1 VQQEQVPSVFSIHSS
16 SSSRELVFQSRKGE
30 NFQVILKG
38 NVEAATDV
46 WAYTDAQ
53 GLNNLFQEL
62 GTYQKPWKGKKE
74 WQSIEG
80 EFSISAT
87 CSSLGE
93 VQLWVELR
101 GLQGAPEEWK
111 VHVGLVT
118 EFGQL
123 EKIAKEAMVF
133 FS

>member
-1 VQQEQVPSVFSIHSS
+1 MQQKQEPSLFSIHSS
-16 SSSRELVFQSRKGE
+16 SSSRELVFQSRRGDY
-30 NFQVILKG
+30 FQAVLKG
-38 NVEAATDV
+38 NVEVVADV
-46 WAYTDAQ
+46 YTHTDAQ
-53 GLNNLFQEL
+53 GLGRLFQEL
-62 GTYQKPWKGKKE
+62 AAQEKPWKGEKG

-93 VQLWVELR
+93 VQLLVKLR
-101 GLQGAPEEWK
+101 GLTGAPEEWN
-111 VHVGLVT
+111 VEVGLIT

-123 EKIAKEAMVF
+123 ERIAKQAMAF

>member
-1 VQQEQVPSVFSIHSS
+1 LFSIHSS

-30 NFQVILKG
+30 YFQVVLKG
-38 NVEAATDV
+38 DVEAIADV

-53 GLNNLFQEL
+53 GLGRLFQEL
-62 GTYQKPWKGKKE
+62 AAYERPWKGEKG

-93 VQLWVELR
+93 VRFLVKLR
-101 GLQGAPEEWK
+101 GLQGAPEEWN
-111 VHVGLVT
+111 VQVGLAT

-123 EKIAKEAMVF
+123 GKIAKQAMAF